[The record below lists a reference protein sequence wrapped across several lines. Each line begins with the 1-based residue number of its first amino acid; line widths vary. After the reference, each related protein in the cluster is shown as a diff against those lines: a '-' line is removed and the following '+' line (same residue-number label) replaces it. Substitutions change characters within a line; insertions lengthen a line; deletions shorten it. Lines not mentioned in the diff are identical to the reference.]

1 MVAIGAAV
9 ALNQWYD
16 EGIQSPVLF
25 QRTLPAPHP
34 GRPATPP
41 PEQPTLDVVRT
52 NDNGDTV
59 IAGRALPNSEITVFD
74 DGQALGTVVADKL
87 GDWIFVPRE
96 ALSPGPRQIGLL
108 AKLPDGRIIPSERTV
123 KLVVPGKS

>member
-1 MVAIGAAV
+1 MVAIVAAII
-9 ALNQWYD
+9 LNQWYG
-16 EGIQSPVLF
+16 EGVRPPVLF
-25 QRTLPAPHP
+25 QRNLPAPRP
-34 GRPATPP
+34 DRPATPP

-59 IAGRALPNSEITVFD
+59 IAGRALPNSEITVLD
-74 DGQALGTVVADKL
+74 DGQAIGMVVADEH
-87 GDWIFVPRE
+87 GEWVFVPSE

-123 KLVVPGKS
+123 TLVVPGKS